1 MMDLMEAQN
10 NVSDSAVLAAEDD
23 PNDASL
29 LRRAFTRAGVTAP
42 LHFVRDGRE
51 AIDYLLGVPPFD
63 DRAVYP
69 LPTLVLLDLNM
80 PRLSG
85 LEVLAWLRREPSL
98 VSLPVVIL
106 TSSWEVEDMRRAN
119 LLGATAYHVKP
130 QDPDQLVSLVQFF
143 AACWLHT
150 KLPSAAIPRL
160 VPAKDRTLPQSDP
173 STSEL
178 SMTGGASGAR
188 TVLVAD
194 DDENDV
200 LFLRRAFQKAGLSHT
215 IIHARNG
222 QEAISCLTSTGA
234 ARLWLPDLLLLDL
247 KMPLVDGFDVLGWL
261 RVISSS
267 LQQWGPRPV
276 PVVVLS
282 SSSLPQDKE
291 KAKDLGARDYLMKP
305 VNSDGWITIAKS
317 LNERWLGGRRR
328 LGFH

>member
-1 MMDLMEAQN
+1 M
-10 NVSDSAVLAAEDD
+10 
-23 PNDASL
+23 
-29 LRRAFTRAGVTAP
+29 
-42 LHFVRDGRE
+42 
-51 AIDYLLGVPPFD
+51 PPFD
-63 DRAVYP
+63 NRAVYP
-69 LPTLVLLDLNM
+69 LPRLVLLDLNM

-119 LLGATAYHVKP
+119 VLGATAYHVKP

-143 AACWLHT
+143 AACWLDT
-150 KLPSAAIPRL
+150 KLPSSAIQGI
-160 VPAKDRTLPQSDP
+160 VPARDRTLPQSDP

-178 SMTGGASGAR
+178 TGCASAAR

-200 LFLRRAFQKAGLSHT
+200 LFLRQAFQKAGLSHT

-267 LQQWGPRPV
+267 FQQWESRSV

-282 SSSLPQDKE
+282 ASRLPQDKE
-291 KAKDLGARDYLMKP
+291 RAKDLGAHDYLVKP
-305 VNSDGWITIAKS
+305 VNSDEWITIAES

>member
-1 MMDLMEAQN
+1 MDLMEAQN

-23 PNDASL
+23 PNDSL
-29 LRRAFTRAGVTAP
+29 LRRAFTRAGVAAP

-63 DRAVYP
+63 NRAVYP
-69 LPTLVLLDLNM
+69 LPRLVLLDLNM

-106 TSSWEVEDMRRAN
+106 TSSWEVEDMRCAN

-178 SMTGGASGAR
+178 SMTGGASAAR

-234 ARLWLPDLLLLDL
+234 ARLWLPDLLLLG
-247 KMPLVDGFDVLGWL
+247 VAA
-261 RVISSS
+261 SH
-267 LQQWGPRPV
+267 LQQFAAVGTEIRACCSPFSITPPARQGKGQRFGSTR
-276 PVVVLS
+276 LS
-282 SSSLPQDKE
+282 GEAGQ
-291 KAKDLGARDYLMKP
+291 
-305 VNSDGWITIAKS
+305 
-317 LNERWLGGRRR
+317 
-328 LGFH
+328 F

>member
-1 MMDLMEAQN
+1 MVDLMETEAKVN
-10 NVSDSAVLAAEDD
+10 DSAVLAAEDD

-85 LEVLAWLRREPSL
+85 LEVLARLRREPSL

-106 TSSWEVEDMRRAN
+106 TSSWEVEDMRCAN
-119 LLGATAYHVKP
+119 LLGATAYRVKP

-160 VPAKDRTLPQSDP
+160 VPAKDCTLPQSDP

-178 SMTGGASGAR
+178 SMTDGTSAAR

-200 LFLRRAFQKAGLSHT
+200 LLLRRAFQKAGLSHT

-222 QEAISCLTSTGA
+222 QEAINCLTSIGA

-267 LQQWGPRPV
+267 LQQWGPRSV

-282 SSSLPQDKE
+282 ASCLPQDKE
-291 KAKDLGARDYLMKP
+291 KAKDLGAHDYLVKP
-305 VNSDGWITIAKS
+305 VNSDEWITIAKS
-317 LNERWLGGRRR
+317 LNERWLSGRRR